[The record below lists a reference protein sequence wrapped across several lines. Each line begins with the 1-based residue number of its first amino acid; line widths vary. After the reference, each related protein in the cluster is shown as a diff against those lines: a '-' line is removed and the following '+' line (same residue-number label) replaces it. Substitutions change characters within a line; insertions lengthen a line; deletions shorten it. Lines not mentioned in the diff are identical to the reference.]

1 MKPMLLLAASAL
13 ALAGVAA
20 CTPNTKPAAR
30 AALDCPSKQGDLT
43 RTGVAGD
50 GKSCFYTTADGAEIT
65 LQLVSTGGNAIGA
78 LETIET
84 NLTPAR
90 AATAE
95 ETKAAK
101 DEDVAA
107 ASADAAADAAEA
119 AKDAADDAKV
129 SVKVDGGHK
138 PTVEVTTAPGVRIE
152 ERHDGDGNETTR
164 INLPGIH
171 IDAGEDDAN
180 VKIGGLTVTR
190 VDDEA
195 KIKIVRDVRLKGE
208 AFSREKR
215 GLRATYIYTGKN
227 LPDGYRFVGYEAAGP
242 KAGPLT
248 VAIVRSKLQSEDGG
262 EIYPDVKKL
271 VRKNGGV

>member
-1 MKPMLLLAASAL
+1 MKPTLLLAASAL

-20 CTPNTKPAAR
+20 CTPNTKPTAR
-30 AALDCPSKQGDLT
+30 AALDCPDRQGDLT
-43 RTGVAGD
+43 RTGKAGD
-50 GKSCFYTTADGAEIT
+50 GKSCTYTTADGAEIT
-65 LQLVSTGGNAIGA
+65 LQLVSTGGDASGA
-78 LETIET
+78 LETIEN
-84 NLTPAR
+84 NLTPPR
-90 AATAE
+90 PATADE
-95 ETKAAK
+95 AKAAK
-101 DEDVAA
+101 AADVGA
-107 ASADAAADAAEA
+107 ASADASRDAEA
-119 AKDAADDAKV
+119 AAKEAEADANV
-129 SVKVDGGHK
+129 SVKVNGDK
-138 PTVEVTTAPGVRIE
+138 KATVEVTTAPGVRIE
-152 ERHDGDGNETTR
+152 EHHGGDGHETTR

-190 VDDEA
+190 IDDEA
-195 KIKIVRDVRLKGE
+195 KVKILRDVRLKGE

-248 VAIVRSKLQSEDGG
+248 VAIVRSKLESGDGG

-271 VRKNGGV
+271 VRKNAGV